1 MMKNCVIGLLFWS
14 ACVFAQPLEILS
26 LRHRSA
32 EQLIPQLQPFVEAGG
47 ALSGMND
54 KLFLRAST
62 RNHTEIRELVKAL
75 DTPLRRL
82 RISLRQDG
90 EAGSDDAGASVNGRV
105 RIEDGKVGAGAT
117 ARVYSSD
124 RRQRS
129 DINQYV
135 QTVDGGR
142 ASIMVGQSFIV
153 PLRQVVLTPAGVIV
167 SDQLVQRDVGSGFVA
182 VPKLSGDQV
191 TLEIS
196 PVNDTPGHAA
206 GSVNVQRLTTTVS
219 GRLGEWLE
227 LGGSTAE
234 QSSREA
240 GVTRYGT
247 RTVSR
252 QRRLLLKVEEI
263 Q

>member
-1 MMKNCVIGLLFWS
+1 MKTIVFGLLFWS
-14 ACVFAQPLEILS
+14 VCAFAQSLEIYS

-32 EQLIPQLQPFVEAGG
+32 DQLIPQLKPFVEAGG

-54 KLFLRAST
+54 KLFLRASA
-62 RNHTEIRELVKAL
+62 RNQAEVRELLMAL

-82 RISLRQDG
+82 KISLRQDG
-90 EAGSDDAGASVNGRV
+90 DTSSDDAGASINGRV
-105 RIEDGKVGAGAT
+105 RVEDGKVGAGAT

-167 SDQLVQRDVGSGFVA
+167 SDRLVQRDVGSGFVA
-182 VPKLSGDQV
+182 IPTLSGDQV

-196 PVNDTPGHAA
+196 PVNDTAGHAP
-206 GSVNVQRLTTTVS
+206 GSVNVQRLITTVS

-227 LGGSTAE
+227 LGGSSAE
-234 QSSREA
+234 QSAAET

-247 RTVSR
+247 RTASR